1 VTCCSSKGPAEFFTE
16 RVARRDA
23 RRYRKKGLNAQAKR
37 VVDFLRSRGIDGR
50 TVLEVGGGAG
60 GIQLDLLKAGAA
72 RAVNVEMSPA
82 YEREAEALLREAGFE
97 ARAER
102 VLGDFVERAA
112 ELEPA
117 DAVILHKVVCCYP
130 DYEAL
135 VGTSAERARRH
146 LVMTF
151 PRDAWWT
158 RLGVA
163 AANAVERV
171 RGHSFRS
178 YVHPP
183 AAVLAVARQR
193 GFTLV
198 AEHRGGIWEFAALE
212 RA

>member
-1 VTCCSSKGPAEFFTE
+1 MPCCSSKGPAEFFTE

-23 RRYRKKGLNAQAKR
+23 RNYRKKGLNAQAKR
-37 VVDFLRSRGIDGR
+37 VADFLRRRGIEGG
-50 TVLEVGGGAG
+50 TVLEIGGGAG

-72 RAVNVEMSPA
+72 RTVNVEMSPA
-82 YEREAEALLREAGFE
+82 YEQEARALLREAGLE
-97 ARAER
+97 ERAER
-102 VLGDFVERAA
+102 LLGDFVDRAA
-112 ELEPA
+112 GLEPA
-117 DAVILHKVVCCYP
+117 DAVVLHKVVCCYP

-135 VGTSAERARRH
+135 VGGAAERARRH

-163 AANAVERV
+163 VANALERA
-171 RGHSFRS
+171 RRHSFRS

-183 AAVLAVARQR
+183 AAVLAVAERR

-198 AEHRGGIWEFAALE
+198 DGHRGGIWQFAALE
-212 RA
+212 RV